1 MIVLFGLG
9 MFLVFSFCF
18 LRSPVSYGGAL
29 IALSTIG
36 ALLLSLGC
44 STWYGYLL
52 FLVYVGGLL
61 VLFLYIIMLSSN
73 FNLQVSFKLMGLIFL
88 AFLVSKLYNFSY
100 PKNSLGVSLS
110 ECSEDFSL
118 GLFLGLGGLLL
129 LVFFAIVHIVFLK
142 GQPVQVKN
150 D

>member
-1 MIVLFGLG
+1 MIFLFGLG
-9 MFLVFSFCF
+9 IFLVFSFCF

-29 IALSTIG
+29 ITLRTIG
-36 ALLLSLGC
+36 ALLLSLSS

-61 VLFLYIIMLSSN
+61 VLFLYIIILRSN
-73 FNLQVSFKLMGLIFL
+73 FNLQVRFKLTGLIFL
-88 AFLVSKLYNFSY
+88 AFLVNKLYDFRY
-100 PKNSLGVSLS
+100 PKNRLGVRLR
-110 ECSEDFSL
+110 ECREDFSL
-118 GLFLGLGGLLL
+118 GLFLGLGSLLL

-142 GQPVQVKN
+142 GQAVQVKN